1 MCKKYPG
8 PRCSFHTRQALTDA
22 QEAFEANQTD
32 ENAAKVKEAQYAYNT
47 SPDGIKA
54 LREAG
59 NELDAKHF
67 EAVRQQAID
76 HLKAVQA
83 KEAQALR
90 KELEGLY
97 SEHGIEEVRAM
108 GDDDLADRLEER
120 GRRAEARKGNEAGV
134 VFRSDFAKPEQE
146 TTEAPEVKKRSLLAD
161 AWDGAKEGAEQGWKN
176 PKRSLMASAN
186 SGYNVG
192 KRSAAEAE
200 SQETAYQ
207 RHQDRVA
214 ATQERETE
222 RADKAFEREQARIA
236 REQARLEKADLIWH
250 SKLEADCI
258 RYIKA
263 QKREAVKRSKAKHT
277 AA

>member
-1 MCKKYPG
+1 MCKRYPG

-97 SEHGIEEVRAM
+97 SAHGIEEVRAM

-134 VFRSDFAKPEQE
+134 VFRSDFSKPDDGTTA
-146 TTEAPEVKKRSLLAD
+146 TTEFKKPSLGAIVLAGAIQGGIAGFRS
-161 AWDGAKEGAEQGWKN
+161 KN
-176 PKRSLMASAN
+176 GGVASALKT
-186 SGYNVG
+186 GINVG
-192 KRSAAEAE
+192 KSEALKAE
-200 SQETAYQ
+200 SQQKAHDRE
-207 RHQDRVA
+207 QDKVA
-214 ATQERETE
+214 ATQERAAE

-263 QKREAVKRSKAKHT
+263 QKREAVKRSRAKHT